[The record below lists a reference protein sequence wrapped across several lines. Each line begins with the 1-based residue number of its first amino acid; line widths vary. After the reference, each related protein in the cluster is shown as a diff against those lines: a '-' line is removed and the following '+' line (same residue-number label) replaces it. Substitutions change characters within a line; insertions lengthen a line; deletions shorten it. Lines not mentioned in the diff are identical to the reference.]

1 MKILRPGGFLL
12 VKRSLETVTIFFFAA
27 FDDRDASVCE
37 TAAVKTIFFVKSS
50 MIHLQ
55 KKSFSPAASYATE
68 ILTTLLSSDSTHGP

>member
-1 MKILRPGGFLL
+1 MSKKIPGNGHH
-12 VKRSLETVTIFFFAA
+12 FFAA

-37 TAAVKTIFFVKSS
+37 TAAVKTYFFRQI
-50 MIHLQ
+50 IHDSFT

>member
-1 MKILRPGGFLL
+1 MAADENIEAWRLFIGKKIPGNGHH
-12 VKRSLETVTIFFFAA
+12 FFFAA

-55 KKSFSPAASYATE
+55 KKVSV
-68 ILTTLLSSDSTHGP
+68 LLHHMLRKS